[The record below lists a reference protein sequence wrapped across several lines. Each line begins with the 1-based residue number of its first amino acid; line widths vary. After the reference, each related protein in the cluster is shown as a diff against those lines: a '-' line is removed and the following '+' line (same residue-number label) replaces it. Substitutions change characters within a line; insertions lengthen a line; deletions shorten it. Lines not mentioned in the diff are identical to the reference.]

1 MMKADLI
8 LRLIESHCSGN
19 EDFFKNA
26 LNNLADDEDK
36 KGNMALALSI
46 RQAYSPDKRNNMSF
60 SCSSPMSELTFSPQ
74 NVLSLPR
81 DKDSTLEL
89 VEILQPKVKLDD
101 VFLPLKTTN
110 LLNQIIEEQ
119 KKAEEL
125 LSKGIIPTN
134 RLLFCGPP
142 GCGKTMTANALS
154 YEIGIPVAYVKL
166 DGLVSSY
173 LGQTGSNIRKI
184 FDFVKNKRI
193 MLFLDEFDAI
203 AKKRDDA
210 HELGELKR
218 VVTTFLQNMD
228 AMPANVFLV
237 AATNHHHLLDPAIW
251 RRFNSTIFL
260 DSPDIEQRESIIKR
274 FIQTILS
281 EYSVDIKPIITLTE
295 TMSGAQICNFLQ
307 ALARY
312 IIMNNKNKKI
322 TKDDI
327 TTVWLHQSI
336 IASANNT
343 ASFDDALIELSK
355 KGIPIRKMSEV
366 TGIPKSTINYRMNK
380 KEAAN
385 GQRTVSTSMDT

>member
-1 MMKADLI
+1 MKADLI
-8 LRLIESHCSGN
+8 LRLIESHCSGR
-19 EDFFKNA
+19 EDVFRNA

-36 KGNMALALSI
+36 KGNLALAQSI
-46 RQAYSPDKRNNMSF
+46 RNAYSTDKKRDIAF
-60 SCSSPMSELTFSPQ
+60 SSSSPISEMTFSPQ
-74 NVLSLPR
+74 NIFVLPK

-89 VEILQPKVKLDD
+89 LEVLQPKVTLGD
-101 VFLPLKTTN
+101 VSLPSKTIE
-110 LLNQIIEEQ
+110 LLRQIIEEQ
-119 KKAEEL
+119 KKADEL
-125 LSKGIIPTN
+125 LSKGIVPTN

-154 YEIGIPVAYVKL
+154 FEVGIPAAYVKL

-218 VVTTFLQNMD
+218 VVTTLLQNMD

-251 RRFNSTIFL
+251 RRFQTTIFL
-260 DSPDIEQRESIIKR
+260 DSPDADQRESIIRR
-274 FIQTILS
+274 FMQNILPEVSINIKTI
-281 EYSVDIKPIITLTE
+281 VTLTE
-295 TMSGAQICNFLQ
+295 NMSGAQICNFLQ

-312 IIMNNKNKKI
+312 SIMHGKKENI
-322 TKDDI
+322 AKEDVI
-327 TTVWLHQSI
+327 AIWLRQSTLFL
-336 IASANNT
+336 SEGT
-343 ASFDDALIELSK
+343 ESFDNALHELK
-355 KGIPIRKMSEV
+355 KMGIPIRTLAKV
-366 TGIPKSTINYRMNK
+366 AGIPKSTLNYRLH
-380 KEAAN
+380 KEEA
-385 GQRTVSTSMDT
+385 VHE